1 MISRIDGL
9 NEALDVLDQRISG
22 KFKDYS
28 DRCIA
33 MAQLARAQE
42 KIVAELTAKQEDQK
56 NEISGFHQ
64 EISAL
69 SESVNA
75 QVLSTALQVQAT
87 VSSANEE
94 ENDKLNARIRELQV
108 EVEGLK
114 RENETLK
121 GTVSASSTENSKLSE
136 IVRKLQEENDIIQQ
150 EKSILELTIY
160 SNDRSEEIAGL
171 RAQIEKL
178 QSELDETKSRKEFL
192 ELSASL
198 NKETTTELP
207 SEKISA
213 SELSDL
219 LSYTDSDEGKSGL
232 EFEFSEEDYFYRE
245 KSMKTITKAEKLL
258 FLLIGGT
265 PSSPSTPDPTYESSR
280 NSRDKKHRSRSPTV
294 VKKKK

>member
-42 KIVAELTAKQEDQK
+42 KIVKELTAKQEDQK
-56 NEISGFHQ
+56 KEIGDIHQ

-75 QVLSTALQVQAT
+75 QVLNTALHVQAT

-94 ENDKLNARIRELQV
+94 ENDKLNARIRELQI

-114 RENETLK
+114 RENETLR
-121 GTVSASSTENSKLSE
+121 GTVNASSSENSKLSE

-178 QSELDETKSRKEFL
+178 QNELDETKSRKEFL

-198 NKETTTELP
+198 NKETTTELS

-219 LSYTDSDEGKSGL
+219 LSCTDSDEGKSGL
-232 EFEFSEEDYFYRE
+232 EFEFREEDYFYRE

-258 FLLIGGT
+258 FLLGGT
-265 PSSPSTPDPTYESSR
+265 PSSPSTPDPTYEASR